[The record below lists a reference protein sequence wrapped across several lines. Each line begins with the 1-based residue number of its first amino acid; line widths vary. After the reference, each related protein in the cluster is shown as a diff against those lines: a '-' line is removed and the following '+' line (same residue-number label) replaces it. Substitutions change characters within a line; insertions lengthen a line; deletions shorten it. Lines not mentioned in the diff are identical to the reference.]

1 MCTCVSVV
9 SVLYVYSSLS
19 SERRNSGS
27 YGGGEMDTVG
37 SSNIGG
43 SRSESGSSFRM
54 SHISDGAGEGM

>member
-1 MCTCVSVV
+1 MLRVYI
-9 SVLYVYSSLS
+9 LYSSLS